1 VSIPLLDVADL
12 VGHPGASRA
21 HDVVGTLDGLASELV
36 RVPDEAPI
44 RAEVLLESVI
54 EGILVSGEVTGTWT
68 VSCARCLTPGDGTFR
83 ARLSELCTTDALEDD
98 DTYPFDPELGLD
110 LGQMLRDA
118 IGIEMPFAPL
128 ARFEVSDRDRFRQIS
143 TFSHLDSDTTVGTL
157 YRYRVVSFTVDGYVS
172 APSNVVTV
180 ERTAAAGS
188 VEGEDTHG
196 SFPTAP
202 G

>member
-1 VSIPLLDVADL
+1 MRRGIALVVLAAALAAGCGRKGPLRAPEDVQPAIISDL
-12 VGHPGASRA
+12 SASDTAAGIQLSWSRPRFY
-21 HDVVGTLDGLASELV
+21 VDGERMS
-36 RVPDEAPI
+36 
-44 RAEVLLESVI
+44 
-54 EGILVSGEVTGTWT
+54 
-68 VSCARCLTPGDGTFR
+68 
-83 ARLSELCTTDALEDD
+83 
-98 DTYPFDPELGLD
+98 D
-110 LGQMLRDA
+110 LGGFTVERA
-118 IGIEMPFAPL
+118 VGSPAEMPFAPL

>member
-128 ARFEVSDRDRFRQIS
+128 CQPDCLGLCEVCGGNRNLGECPGHDRGDPRFAVLSELVLPDI
-143 TFSHLDSDTTVGTL
+143 DT
-157 YRYRVVSFTVDGYVS
+157 
-172 APSNVVTV
+172 
-180 ERTAAAGS
+180 
-188 VEGEDTHG
+188 
-196 SFPTAP
+196 
-202 G
+202 